1 MARSSKKVITTI
13 YLNPDQK
20 EKLRRLS
27 AKTRVP
33 ISGFI
38 REGVDHVLKRYQSI
52 MSNDKKTVVVTK

>member
-33 ISGFI
+33 ISEFI